1 MQASQANFS
10 PSLTI
15 MAVIALIVILFRG
28 CICVCIYSFVESK
41 FNVDSDRLRL
51 GRHRL
56 GEQADVVEDC
66 REGMTI

>member
-1 MQASQANFS
+1 
-10 PSLTI
+10 